1 MHVASARCNAP
12 FGRVC
17 CLVAINPDIREN
29 DALLRKSA
37 MATVVIP
44 DSSDQDEVD
53 VDQSATLPNES
64 FIFTIEHLFARGDIL
79 QR

>member
-1 MHVASARCNAP
+1 
-12 FGRVC
+12 
-17 CLVAINPDIREN
+17 
-29 DALLRKSA
+29 

-64 FIFTIEHLFARGDIL
+64 FIFTIEHLFARGDIH